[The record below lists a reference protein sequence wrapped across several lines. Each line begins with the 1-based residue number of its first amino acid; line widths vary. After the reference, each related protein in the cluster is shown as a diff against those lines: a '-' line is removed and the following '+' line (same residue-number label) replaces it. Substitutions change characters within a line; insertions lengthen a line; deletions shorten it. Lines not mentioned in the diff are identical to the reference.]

1 MLLRIE
7 AFGRYLHVETG
18 KDKADEDSPEVRDT
32 AYPMQVSTPSFV
44 GFRVADNDL
53 DDWMEEP

>member
-7 AFGRYLHVETG
+7 ALGRYLHVETG
-18 KDKADEDSPEVRDT
+18 KDKADEESPEVRDT
-32 AYPMQVSTPSFV
+32 AYPMQVPTPSFV
-44 GFRVADNDL
+44 GFRMSDI

>member
-32 AYPMQVSTPSFV
+32 AYPQVPTPSFV
-44 GFRVADNDL
+44 GFRMSDID

>member
-32 AYPMQVSTPSFV
+32 AYPQVPTPSFV
-44 GFRVADNDL
+44 GFRMSDI
-53 DDWMEEP
+53 DDWTEEP

>member
-18 KDKADEDSPEVRDT
+18 KDKADDDSPDVRDT
-32 AYPMQVSTPSFV
+32 AYPIQVPTPRFV
-44 GFRVADNDL
+44 GFRMSDI
-53 DDWMEEP
+53 DDWTEEP

>member
-32 AYPMQVSTPSFV
+32 AYPIQVPTPSFV
-44 GFRVADNDL
+44 GFRMSDL
-53 DDWMEEP
+53 DDWTEEP

>member
-7 AFGRYLHVETG
+7 AFGRYLHVKTG
-18 KDKADEDSPEVRDT
+18 KDKADDDSPDVRDT
-32 AYPMQVSTPSFV
+32 AYPIQVPTPSFV
-44 GFRVADNDL
+44 GFRMSDID

>member
-1 MLLRIE
+1 MLLHIE

-32 AYPMQVSTPSFV
+32 AYPMQVPTPSFV
-44 GFRVADNDL
+44 GFRMSDI

>member
-18 KDKADEDSPEVRDT
+18 KDKAGEDSPEVRDT
-32 AYPMQVSTPSFV
+32 AYPMQVPTPSFV
-44 GFRVADNDL
+44 GFRMSDI
-53 DDWMEEP
+53 DDWTEEP

>member
-18 KDKADEDSPEVRDT
+18 KDKADEDSPEVHDV
-32 AYPMQVSTPSFV
+32 AYPIQVPTPSFV
-44 GFRVADNDL
+44 GFRMSDI
-53 DDWMEEP
+53 DDWTEEP